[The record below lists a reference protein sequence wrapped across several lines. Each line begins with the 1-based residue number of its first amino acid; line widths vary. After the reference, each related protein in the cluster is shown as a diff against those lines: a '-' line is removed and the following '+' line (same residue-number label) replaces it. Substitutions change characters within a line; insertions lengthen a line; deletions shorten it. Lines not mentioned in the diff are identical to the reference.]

1 MVRVFIIYIAIIVK
15 SKNVKKME
23 NIQSGVHYSGL
34 HFDSRDIGDCLC
46 DQEQTTDRQYW
57 ICLPWGVWT
66 YPISFLVFT
75 RNFISSEQQLLD
87 TKGYLAQL

>member
-34 HFDSRDIGDCLC
+34 YFDSRDIGDCLC
-46 DQEQTTDRQYW
+46 
-57 ICLPWGVWT
+57 
-66 YPISFLVFT
+66 
-75 RNFISSEQQLLD
+75 N
-87 TKGYLAQL
+87 